1 MARVVDNGHAV
12 ECSSIVAMEK
22 VDARREVVEY
32 AEELHR
38 EQLETHLHLKRT
50 GQRTK
55 SRPPTADE
63 CRAKSREIRIK
74 RERDATHRNDSTN
87 PYA

>member
-22 VDARREVVEY
+22 VDARREVVEF
-32 AEELHR
+32 AEDLHR

-50 GQRTK
+50 GQRVK
-55 SRPPTADE
+55 PQPPTAEE
-63 CRAKSREIRIK
+63 CRAKSRQIRLK
-74 RERDATHRNDSTN
+74 RERDATHYDDSTN
-87 PYA
+87 PYT